1 VREIWLRGRESHLGP
16 SLQTLTTAP
25 PHLLAAA
32 ASADGSPQ
40 EQLVLRSI
48 VHDTL
53 DVHAPALRPFSAAS
67 VAFVAACVQR
77 DPRRRLSV
85 VSLRWVIR
93 SAVDGAGT
101 VQHAPVKKCRILED
115 LSLRISPPAAVGRAC
130 APVSDAVA
138 LQYTQACHLPLL
150 VLRMVPRRACAGVPR
165 QCTGSVWP

>member
-1 VREIWLRGRESHLGP
+1 MREIWLRGRESHLGP

-77 DPRRRLSV
+77 DPSRRLSAPAALTHAWLV
-85 VSLRWVIR
+85 AHPPPPPPPA
-93 SAVDGAGT
+93 SA
-101 VQHAPVKKCRILED
+101 APPL
-115 LSLRISPPAAVGRAC
+115 LSL
-130 APVSDAVA
+130 
-138 LQYTQACHLPLL
+138 PLSW
-150 VLRMVPRRACAGVPR
+150 A
-165 QCTGSVWP
+165 S